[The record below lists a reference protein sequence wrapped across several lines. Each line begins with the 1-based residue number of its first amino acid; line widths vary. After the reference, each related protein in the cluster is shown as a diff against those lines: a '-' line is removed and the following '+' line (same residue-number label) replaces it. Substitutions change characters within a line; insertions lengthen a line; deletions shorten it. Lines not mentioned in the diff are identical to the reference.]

1 MILIFVAKLLHFL
14 RLTIMN
20 LHSYISK
27 KSHLF
32 AHIRKNTYLCNN
44 FTNKKLYSMKEH
56 IVYDIDRIARE
67 EVVIANVNSLPVTY
81 ASEPFLSPDLIITIN
96 NCGQANTIYDM
107 QPVVFKQYDIAV
119 ILPNHIIGYGN
130 CTADYNVT
138 LIAIA
143 KAFYNELVHR
153 DSFRDYLKYRT
164 KPNFQLT
171 EDQYH
176 KIITILNTLRIIVDS
191 EHPKR
196 HETLANLLDILFYT
210 LTRYRGEENLEKEES
225 HTTHI
230 FHSFYDLLIK
240 NYHCQHKIDWYAQQ
254 LCLTPKYLSAIIRQ
268 ITGKSAAKWIDE
280 VLILHAKRLLH
291 TRRDM
296 NVQQIAYELG
306 FKENATFCRFFKDQ
320 TGLRPSEYRKK

>member
-1 MILIFVAKLLHFL
+1 MILIFAAKLLHFL

-27 KSHLF
+27 TSHLF

-56 IVYDIDRIARE
+56 IVYDYHRIE
-67 EVVIANVNSLPVTY
+67 QQEVVIADERSLPFT
-81 ASEPFLSPDLIITIN
+81 SEAYMSPNLIIGLNHSGT
-96 NCGQANTIYDM
+96 AYSLYDM
-107 QPVVFKQYDIAV
+107 QPVVFKKHDIAV
-119 ILPNHIIGYGN
+119 ILPEHIISNGQSSE
-130 CTADYNVT
+130 DYRVT
-138 LIAIA
+138 LIIISR
-143 KAFYNELVHR
+143 AFYEELVNR
-153 DSFRDYLKYRT
+153 ESFRDYLKYKT
-164 KPNFQLT
+164 NPNFPLS
-171 EDQYH
+171 EEQYN
-176 KIITILNTLRIIVDS
+176 KVITILNTLQLIVDS

-196 HETLANLLDILFYT
+196 HETLANLLDILLYA
-210 LTRYRGEENLEKEES
+210 LTRYRGEENQTKEES
-225 HTTHI
+225 HNTHL
-230 FHSFYDLLIK
+230 FNSFYDLLIS
-240 NYHCQHKIDWYAQQ
+240 NYHCQHKIEWYAKQ